1 MSPDQQSRLDQLIG
15 GHLDGALDAAQV
27 RELAEL
33 LQADGEARRAFAR
46 SLAMDTALPRVV
58 RRRSALRLLWPALAA
73 AAVLAIAVGAWL
85 LASPAGPRLEPGSA
99 AVVVRQGRELAADA
113 AGALRD
119 ADRVR
124 TADSKAVV
132 VWPEGTRVT
141 LGAGSR
147 LDLVAAGPRKELYL
161 DGGRIEV
168 EAAVQTASSALAVRT
183 DRLAIAVV
191 GTRFRVA
198 SAPGSSSLAVEHGSV
213 AVSAGGEQHTVS
225 AGQLA
230 VSTGSQPMWVSP
242 AGQDAN
248 TMLAGDVRL
257 DAIAFNLDSGRDWV
271 GTLRDD
277 SILAVPEA
285 TAERIENPLLLD
297 AYTRLLPDLAVEA
310 DVTLAKPG
318 TLAVIMICRRAD
330 GRDWLGNYS
339 VKADLPAGRHRRSW
353 TAADLQIEQGAAIAA
368 ANGARLVKV
377 AVCAWPRGTGLQVHA
392 VAIGHSAGATR

>member
-1 MSPDQQSRLDQLIG
+1 MSPDQQLRLDSLIG
-15 GHLDGALDAAQV
+15 GHLDGALDATQV

-46 SLAMDTALPRVV
+46 SLALDTALPRVV
-58 RRRSALRLLWPALAA
+58 RRRTALRLLWPALAA
-73 AAVLAIAVGAWL
+73 AAVLAIAVGLWL
-85 LASPAGPRLEPGSA
+85 LTAPAGPRLEAGSL

-124 TADSKAVV
+124 TADGKAVV

-147 LDLVAAGPRKELYL
+147 LDLVAAGPRKALYL
-161 DGGRIEV
+161 DSGRIEV
-168 EAAVQTASSALAVRT
+168 DAAVQTAGSALAVRT
-183 DRLAIAVV
+183 DRLDVAVV

-213 AVSAGGEQHTVS
+213 AVSAGGERRTVS

-248 TMLAGDVRL
+248 AMLGGDVRL
-257 DAIAFNLDSGRDWV
+257 DAVDYDLDRGKDWV
-271 GTLRDD
+271 GTLVNG
-277 SILAVPEA
+277 SLHAVPEE
-285 TAERIENPLLLD
+285 TAERVENPLRLD
-297 AYTRLLPDLAVEA
+297 AYTRMLPDLTVDA
-310 DVTLAKPG
+310 DVTLAKPA
-318 TLAVIMICRRAD
+318 TLAVIMICRRPD

-339 VKADLPAGRHRRSW
+339 VKAELPAGRHHRTW
-353 TAADLQIEQGAAIAA
+353 TAAELQIEQGAAIAA

-377 AVCAWPRGTGLQVHA
+377 AVCAWPRGAGLQVHA
-392 VAIGHSAGATR
+392 VAIGHGAGAMR